1 MLNFGF
7 VSLPEPEP
15 GVLHGVVH
23 LSTDVTSADS
33 TVSDDFNEKSQLYM
47 LY

>member
-1 MLNFGF
+1 MLNSGF
-7 VSLPEPEP
+7 VSLPEPEPEP

-33 TVSDDFNEKSQLYM
+33 TVSDDFNEKSQL
-47 LY
+47 